1 MKKIIFV
8 SITLCLIFLTSGCMK
23 YSEKG
28 LVKDLNKKI
37 NSITGYHIEGNME
50 IYNGDNIYKYNVE
63 SSYENNQYR
72 VSLINKANNH
82 EQIILK
88 NNDGVYVLT
97 PSLNKSF
104 KFQSNWPNNNSQVYL
119 LESVLNDIN
128 KDKKVSMEEKNN
140 KYIKT

>member
-88 NNDGVYVLT
+88 NNDGVYV
-97 PSLNKSF
+97 
-104 KFQSNWPNNNSQVYL
+104 
-119 LESVLNDIN
+119 
-128 KDKKVSMEEKNN
+128 
-140 KYIKT
+140 